1 MSDAV
6 TQLGPGH
13 PLSLA
18 LARRA
23 CLARQAAAVA
33 AYVLVDLA
41 VGHRAPLHGPVIGA
55 GLVVLAVLVLA
66 LAVSHWSVHERAL
79 DVIIAGY
86 EDLPVPAIVRAR
98 RRLASPRRRR
108 ALARSLE
115 QAVVDTRAWSGI
127 DFSGEV
133 EQVTRLLRGHH
144 PSRVRGVALADRLVR
159 DGAALPVG
167 STGRE
172 ILRRELGRIRYE
184 LTA

>member
-1 MSDAV
+1 M
-6 TQLGPGH
+6 
-13 PLSLA
+13 
-18 LARRA
+18 
-23 CLARQAAAVA
+23 
-33 AYVLVDLA
+33 
-41 VGHRAPLHGPVIGA
+41 
-55 GLVVLAVLVLA
+55 
-66 LAVSHWSVHERAL
+66 
-79 DVIIAGY
+79 
-86 EDLPVPAIVRAR
+86 PAIVRAR

-115 QAVVDTRAWSGI
+115 QAVVDTRAWSGS

-172 ILRRELGRIRYE
+172 ILRRESGASGTSSRPDAARVRRPGRFLRWPGVPCC
-184 LTA
+184 LPHRPLPDR